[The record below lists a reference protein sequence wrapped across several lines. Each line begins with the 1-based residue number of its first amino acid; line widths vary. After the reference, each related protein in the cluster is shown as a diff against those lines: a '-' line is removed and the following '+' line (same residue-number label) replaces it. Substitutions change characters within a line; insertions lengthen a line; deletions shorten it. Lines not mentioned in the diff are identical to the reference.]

1 MKLNALIVDDEHSGR
16 AALEIL
22 LKENFSYIFEKLV
35 TASSLNGAIE
45 IVSQQLFDFCFLD
58 IELNDQS
65 GFDLLPH
72 LPSETKV
79 VFVTAY
85 SEYAIRALR
94 EKAYDYL
101 LKPIQPEELM
111 DCIKRFE
118 AETRKQPERFLL
130 VKQQGFTIPVALDE
144 IVYLEAKGPYSKIC
158 LINNNQYLMSK
169 TLKVLTDLLSNDFI
183 RIHRSFLVNKAMIQ
197 SFKKD
202 NLITITNVCLPV
214 SRLGSKILSQYF

>member
-16 AALEIL
+16 AALKIL
-22 LKENFSYIFEKLV
+22 LKENFSYLFEKFV
-35 TASSLNGAIE
+35 TASSLNKAIE
-45 IVSQQLFDFCFLD
+45 IVSEQLFDFCFLD

-72 LPSETKV
+72 LPPETKV

-101 LKPIQPEELM
+101 LKPIQPAELM

-118 AETRKQPERFLL
+118 AETQRQPGRFLL
-130 VKQQGFTIPVALDE
+130 VKQQGFTMPVALNE
-144 IVYLEAKGPYSKIC
+144 IVYLEAKGPYSKIF
-158 LINNNQYLMSK
+158 LVNDNQYLMTK
-169 TLKVLTDLLSNDFI
+169 TLKILADLLRNDFI
-183 RIHRSFLVNKAMIQ
+183 RIHRSFLVNKMMVQ

-202 NLITITNVCLPV
+202 SLITTTNVCLPV
-214 SRLGSKILSQYF
+214 SRLGSKMLSQYF